1 MIIANIKVFLTMSA
15 MQPATSAA
23 KSMIQNHLRL
33 QPLFQPLRDE
43 TLAGFAEYAALK
55 FEKKGTVLFSAETPN
70 EKIYFVLSG
79 WVKLFRETLAG
90 DEAVIDVLTS
100 GHFFGEIGLSG
111 HDHMPYGAEVVE
123 DAEIIAI
130 PRFLLAE
137 EIMRNSLFG
146 MAVLQNMTCQRL
158 HRDMEIEHRT
168 VQSAPQ
174 RIGCFLLKLC
184 RDDRAGA
191 VTLHLPYDKT
201 VVAHRL
207 GMQPETFS
215 RALAK
220 LRDETGLRVRG
231 ATVEIDD
238 VQKLVDYTCSAC
250 SSSFPCAD

>member
-1 MIIANIKVFLTMSA
+1 MNTVR
-15 MQPATSAA
+15 PAISAA
-23 KSMIQNHLRL
+23 RSLIQSHLRM
-33 QPLFQPLRDE
+33 QPLFKPLRDE
-43 TLAGFAEYAALK
+43 TLAGFAEYASLRT
-55 FEKKGTVLFSAETPN
+55 EKKGAILFSAETPN
-70 EKIYFVLSG
+70 EKIYFILSG

-90 DEAVIDVLTS
+90 DEAVVDVLTA
-100 GHFFGEIGLSG
+100 GNFFGEIGLSG
-111 HDHMPYGAEVVE
+111 HDEMPYGAEVVE
-123 DAEIIAI
+123 DAEIIAV

-146 MAVLQNMTCQRL
+146 MAVLQSMTRQRL
-158 HRDMEIEHRT
+158 QRDMEIEHRT

-184 RDDRAGA
+184 RHNTSGA
-191 VTLHLPYDKT
+191 VVLHLPYDKT

-231 ATVEIDD
+231 ATVEIDS

-250 SSSFPCAD
+250 SSSFPCED

>member
-1 MIIANIKVFLTMSA
+1 MSA
-15 MQPATSAA
+15 SKAV
-23 KSMIQNHLRL
+23 IQNHLRL
-33 QPLFQPLRDE
+33 QPLFKPLRDE

-55 FEKKGTVLFSAETPN
+55 AEKKGAVLFSAETPN

-90 DEAVIDVLTS
+90 DEAVVDVLTA
-100 GHFFGEIGLSG
+100 GNFFGEIGLSG
-111 HDHMPYGAEVVE
+111 HDEMPYGAEVVE
-123 DAEIIAI
+123 DAEIITI

-146 MAVLQNMTCQRL
+146 MAVLQNMTRQRL
-158 HRDMEIEHRT
+158 QRDMEIEHRT

-184 RDDRAGA
+184 RDNTGDP
-191 VTLHLPYDKT
+191 VVLHLPYDKT

-215 RALAK
+215 RALSK
-220 LRDETGLRVRG
+220 LREETGLRVRG
-231 ATVEIDD
+231 ATVEIDN
-238 VQKLVDYTCSAC
+238 VKKLVDYTCSAC
-250 SSSFPCAD
+250 SSSFPCED